1 MKSKDKPIP
10 LVEEITDK
18 SNPNNKKDIIISL
31 TKNKKEEDDTSTNS
45 ANYSGTELK
54 INHQN
59 NNITNN
65 SLRFSFQNISK
76 NNLERYQEK
85 LKENTMRKEIDKRY
99 NETERLRKKY
109 EEKKS
114 NLHTFDNNPQYKKML
129 RRVAKQLL
137 LILLCGIIYLIF
149 NLCIYYFTSNSKES
163 SAILG
168 MCLSITQ
175 IAFCFILF
183 MSLYFGLLND
193 PNLSKTFRLFIVIE
207 SFIILFSF
215 VFNIIVAF
223 LCKKYIRKMKYF
235 KDKFVFY
242 FFLLLMIL
250 ISVAIFKLC
259 WNLSLESILILFGKK
274 TEYSILISKE
284 QNLKSNEINFN
295 TNFSITNNL
304 TNENLVNS
312 VSLFNNEDK
321 EEKDKEEEQYKAFN
335 YFNNFHYSVTSTRK
349 GDYPGFKKN

>member
-1 MKSKDKPIP
+1 MKSKDKPLP
-10 LVEEITDK
+10 LVEEISDK

-31 TKNKKEEDDTSTNS
+31 NKNKKEEDDTSTNS
-45 ANYSGTELK
+45 ANYSGAELK
-54 INHQN
+54 ENHQN
-59 NNITNN
+59 KNIINN
-65 SLRFSFQNISK
+65 SFPFSFKNISK
-76 NNLERYQEK
+76 KNLERYQEK

-129 RRVAKQLL
+129 KRVSKQLT
-137 LILLCGIIYLIF
+137 LILLCSMIYLIF
-149 NLCIYYFTSNSKES
+149 NFIIYYITSKTKES

-168 MCLSITQ
+168 ICLSIIQ

-183 MSLYFGLLND
+183 IALNFGLLND

-223 LCKKYIRKMKYF
+223 LCKKYIRKMKHF
-235 KDKFVFY
+235 KNKFIFY
-242 FFLLLMIL
+242 FILLLMIL
-250 ISVAIFKLC
+250 ISIAIFKLC
-259 WNLSLESILILFGKK
+259 RNLFIESILILFGKK
-274 TEYSILISKE
+274 TEYSILIFKE
-284 QNLKSNEINFN
+284 QSLKSNEINFN
-295 TNFSITNNL
+295 TNLSLTNNM

-321 EEKDKEEEQYKAFN
+321 VEKDKEEEQYKAFD
-335 YFNNFHYSVTSTRK
+335 YFNNFHYSTSTRK